1 MLTKSEARQQIAAI
15 HGILERSTRYTNVSP
30 WAAFSVGL
38 AGLGTAAWSQH
49 LAGTPDQYGDHLP
62 TLAILWS
69 GCLVMAVALA
79 AGFSISKARR
89 QSERLWTAPLQQAL
103 INFAMAALLGG
114 TLTGLYVRNESLHL
128 IPSAWMMCYGVGL
141 VTGGVFS
148 LRIFRHLG
156 LSFIAC
162 GALAGFFP
170 LLNHW
175 LMMLSFGLGHMVLGL
190 VVQKT
195 SAKTTSDS

>member
-1 MLTKSEARQQIAAI
+1 MLSKSEARQRIAEI
-15 HGILERSTRYTNVSP
+15 HGMLERSTRYTNVSP
-30 WAAFSVGL
+30 WAAFSVGFT
-38 AGLGTAAWSQH
+38 GLGTAAWSQH
-49 LAGTPDQYGDHLP
+49 LAGTPDQYGNHLP
-62 TLAILWS
+62 MLAVLWS
-69 GCLVMAVALA
+69 GCLVIAVALA

-89 QSERLWTAPLQQAL
+89 QNESLWTAPLRQAL
-103 INFAMAALLGG
+103 INFTIAALLGG
-114 TLTGLYVRNESLHL
+114 LLTGLYVRYELLHL
-128 IPSAWMMCYGVGL
+128 IPSAWMMCYGAGL

-156 LSFIAC
+156 LSFVAC

-175 LMMLSFGLGHMVLGL
+175 LMMLSFGLGHVVLGF

-195 SAKTTSDS
+195 AATAPSDS

>member
-1 MLTKSEARQQIAAI
+1 MLTKSEARQQIAEI
-15 HGILERSTRYTNVSP
+15 HGMLELSTRYTNISP

-38 AGLGTAAWSQH
+38 TGLGAAVWSQSI
-49 LAGTPDQYGDHLP
+49 AGTPNEYGNQLS
-62 TLAILWS
+62 TLLVLWS
-69 GCLVMAVALA
+69 SCLVMAVALA
-79 AGFSISKARR
+79 VGFSISKARR
-89 QSERLWTAPLQQAL
+89 HNERLWTVPLRQAL
-103 INFAMAALLGG
+103 ISFTMTALVGG
-114 TLTGLYVRNESLHL
+114 VLTGLYVRYELLQL
-128 IPSAWMMCYGVGL
+128 IPSAWMMCYGAGL

-156 LSFIAC
+156 LSFVAC

-175 LMMLSFGLGHMVLGL
+175 LMMLSFGLGHVVLGF

-195 SAKTTSDS
+195 AATAPSDS